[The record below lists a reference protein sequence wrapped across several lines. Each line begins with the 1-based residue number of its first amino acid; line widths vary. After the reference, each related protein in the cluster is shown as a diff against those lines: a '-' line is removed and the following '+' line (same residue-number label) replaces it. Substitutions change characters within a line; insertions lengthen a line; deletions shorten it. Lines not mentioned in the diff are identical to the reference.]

1 MKMNGNHLECKYW
14 PVDLPGVKERIEKGR
29 KSQEE
34 LFKIKVSFIG
44 LLVVGRLPA

>member
-14 PVDLPGVKERIEKGR
+14 PVDLPGVKERSEKGR

-34 LFKIKVSFIG
+34 LLKMKFILIG
-44 LLVVGRLPA
+44 C